1 MHRII
6 RCSVSWCD
14 GFTDPL
20 LVPHT
25 SWLQPP
31 LPLHIKCNI
40 ITSIQK
46 SIKKL
51 YTHLDINI
59 NVVYCLG
66 VNCGIPIR
74 HIAPTPS
81 AQHVVVIPKEGD
93 AQLWHT
99 MGNAK
104 VQTFKGH
111 QKPIKCLNVNK
122 NPQLLV
128 TGSEDR
134 SVLVWDLNTYAL
146 LAKYKWAIRFRK
158 LSREKSMVRFENH
171 PKLGPIIFCNFAHFI
186 KVFFQYSFFIQS
198 SNQWTT
204 KMLDDFKS

>member
-40 ITSIQK
+40 ITSIRKLKNK
-46 SIKKL
+46 S
-51 YTHLDINI
+51 YTHLYINI
-59 NVVYCLG
+59 DVVYYLG

-99 MGNAK
+99 MGNAR

-146 LAKYKWAIRFRK
+146 LAKYKWAIGFRK
-158 LSREKSMVRFENH
+158 LAREKTMVRFESLL
-171 PKLGPIIFCNFAHFI
+171 KLGPNFFGIVFI
-186 KVFFQYSFFIQS
+186 S
-198 SNQWTT
+198 
-204 KMLDDFKS
+204 

>member
-1 MHRII
+1 M
-6 RCSVSWCD
+6 
-14 GFTDPL
+14 
-20 LVPHT
+20 
-25 SWLQPP
+25 
-31 LPLHIKCNI
+31 
-40 ITSIQK
+40 
-46 SIKKL
+46 KKNTF
-51 YTHLDINI
+51 YTLLDIDI
-59 NVVYCLG
+59 DAVYYSG

-99 MGNAK
+99 MGNAR

-146 LAKYKWAIRFRK
+146 LAKY
-158 LSREKSMVRFENH
+158 
-171 PKLGPIIFCNFAHFI
+171 
-186 KVFFQYSFFIQS
+186 
-198 SNQWTT
+198 T
-204 KMLDDFKS
+204 